1 MNTKSTAH
9 DQYKSDFNYFRSGH
23 SSPKWLDQLHLE
35 GFKSFQESGFPVA
48 AKNNENWRFTNVK
61 PLSDIRFKYNS
72 EHTTAQLDTTE
83 IKSLFPWD
91 ERWHTMVFM
100 DGIYNSTLSTTN
112 IIEGKLES
120 LSNTISANDDSIT
133 EHLGKYLPLK
143 HDGFTAINTA
153 FLNEGAVIKIPDNQN
168 TETPVHLLFISTGSI
183 TDSVSHP
190 RSLVILG
197 ENSSLNLIESYVS
210 ISDKQYFTN
219 SLAEVILSK
228 GAQLE
233 HYRYMSESSRAFH
246 IGNTQVQLESNAQFK
261 TTSISKGAQLARNA
275 LHVSLNGINSS
286 CSITGLYLTE
296 KTQHI
301 DNHINVE
308 HMVPQCSSY
317 QQFKGVLDDRSK
329 AVFSG
334 RVVVHKDAQ
343 KTIAHQSDKN
353 LILSQGARINTK
365 PSLEIFADDVECTHG
380 ATAGSVAED
389 ALFYMRSRGIDEK
402 TAKQILISGFA
413 AEIVETIPIDSLK
426 TYLTEMISKTLS
438 GPVIAA

>member
-1 MNTKSTAH
+1 M
-9 DQYKSDFNYFRSGH
+9 
-23 SSPKWLDQLHLE
+23 
-35 GFKSFQESGFPVA
+35 
-48 AKNNENWRFTNVK
+48 
-61 PLSDIRFKYNS
+61 
-72 EHTTAQLDTTE
+72 
-83 IKSLFPWD
+83 
-91 ERWHTMVFM
+91 
-100 DGIYNSTLSTTN
+100 
-112 IIEGKLES
+112 
-120 LSNTISANDDSIT
+120 
-133 EHLGKYLPLK
+133 
-143 HDGFTAINTA
+143 
-153 FLNEGAVIKIPDNQN
+153 
-168 TETPVHLLFISTGSI
+168 
-183 TDSVSHP
+183 
-190 RSLVILG
+190 
-197 ENSSLNLIESYVS
+197 
-210 ISDKQYFTN
+210 
-219 SLAEVILSK
+219 AEVILSK

-317 QQFKGVLDDRSK
+317 QHFKGVLDDRSK

-426 TYLTEMISKTLS
+426 AYLTEMISKTLS

>member
-1 MNTKSTAH
+1 MNTKSNAH
-9 DQYKSDFNYFRSGH
+9 EQYKSDFNYFRSGH
-23 SSPKWLDQLHLE
+23 GSPEWLDKLHLK
-35 GFKSFQESGFPVA
+35 GFSSFQETGFPVA
-48 AKNNENWRFTNVK
+48 TKNNENWRFTNVK
-61 PLSDIRFKYNS
+61 PLADIGFRYRS
-72 EHTTAQLDTTE
+72 ENIASKIGTSE
-83 IKSLFPWD
+83 IKSLSPWD

-100 DGIYNSTLSTTN
+100 DGIYNSALSTTN

-120 LSNTISANDDSIT
+120 LSNTISDNDTSIT
-133 EHLGKYLPLK
+133 KHLGKYLSVE

-153 FLNEGAVIKIPDNQN
+153 FLHDGAVIKIPDNQN
-168 TETPVHLLFISTGSI
+168 TKTPVHLLFISTGSNS
-183 TDSVSHP
+183 DSVSHP

-210 ISDKQYFTN
+210 LSDKQYFTN
-219 SLAEVILSK
+219 SLVEIMVSK
-228 GAQLE
+228 DAHLE
-233 HYRYMSESSRAFH
+233 HYRYMSESPKAFH
-246 IGNTQVQLESNAQFK
+246 IGNTQVQLESNATFK
-261 TTSISKGAQLARNA
+261 TTSISKGANLARNA
-275 LHVSLNGINSS
+275 LNVLLNGINSS
-286 CSITGLYLTE
+286 CSIKGLYLTNN
-296 KTQHI
+296 TQHI

-317 QQFKGVLDDRSK
+317 QYFKGVLDDKSK

-402 TAKQILISGFA
+402 TAKRILISGFA
-413 AEIVETIPIDSLK
+413 AEIVEDISIDSFK
-426 TYLTEMISKTLS
+426 TYLTKMISQTLS
-438 GPVIAA
+438 GPLIAA